1 MCTALPPAM
10 RLLLTTSTV
19 TGFPSKSLRTTT
31 IPNLN
36 QSCLAR
42 RNSLSFSKPTV
53 PSSLSLSV
61 CNVPIFFFIFGFIC
75 SGFLRCKIYDS
86 LSFDELGFML
96 CCVSTKM
103 VLICVCWGLRGGS
116 CLFLLAF
123 TLSKLWKRTCCL
135 AIGFEMKVLDI

>member
-1 MCTALPPAM
+1 MCTALTPAM

-53 PSSLSLSV
+53 PSSLSLSLFI
-61 CNVPIFFFIFGFIC
+61 CLQCSYFFFGFIC

-86 LSFDELGFML
+86 LSFDELGFLL
-96 CCVSTKM
+96 CFYFYKNGAHLCV
-103 VLICVCWGLRGGS
+103 L
-116 CLFLLAF
+116 
-123 TLSKLWKRTCCL
+123 
-135 AIGFEMKVLDI
+135 GFERWVLFVSFSFYSLKTLEEEVLFGYRF

>member
-1 MCTALPPAM
+1 MCTALPTAM

-53 PSSLSLSV
+53 CMILYRKKFHSV
-61 CNVPIFFFIFGFIC
+61 CFYKKTGKLIALHVITSSKRSNFGMPMKKMFDLMLYVNV
-75 SGFLRCKIYDS
+75 
-86 LSFDELGFML
+86 LG
-96 CCVSTKM
+96 K
-103 VLICVCWGLRGGS
+103 
-116 CLFLLAF
+116 
-123 TLSKLWKRTCCL
+123 KL
-135 AIGFEMKVLDI
+135 